1 MSEYRLAEKPA
12 LDVLA
17 ALRYQPLAPDA
28 ALAMRQEENRVILKP
43 VLIEALRAINGIGS
57 DDAEAIYS
65 DLATLSDN
73 EDWQKKLRGGYSRR
87 LAGENRNRPIALI
100 DFKQPANNR
109 FHVVRQFRVA
119 AQRPRIADIVLF
131 VNGIPL
137 VVIEAKSPLKTTAK
151 SEEAF
156 EQIKQYERDISRL
169 FAPNAFNIVTDGI
182 VTLYGATGAPSQFYA
197 PWPDAWPHMR
207 ADFADDLAKDVWC
220 LCEPSRLLDLLAHFI
235 VFETD
240 PETGRKTKK
249 ICRYQQFRAVNKA
262 VQRVAEGVHRKGLIW
277 HTQGS
282 GKSLTMV
289 FLALKLK
296 THLTLDAPTLA
307 NPNILV
313 LTDRIDLNTQISS
326 TFVACGL
333 PNPKRAGSVADLR
346 EAVARGGNGQILL
359 STIFKFA
366 GSRDPIPNSEN
377 WIVLVDECHRT
388 QEKDLGAYLQA
399 TLPDAHFYGFT
410 GTPIKST
417 DKDTYAR
424 FSIEGEGYLDKYG
437 IDDAVREG
445 ATVPILY
452 EGRKTDW
459 AINEAEIDILFDRW
473 FVDLPDDKREEL
485 KRKGLTLAT
494 IAKHPERVRLV
505 ALDIWEHFKQVCQP
519 DGFKAQVVVVDREA
533 VIFYRAALA
542 SVIAAD
548 LVKSGVE
555 ADTATAQ
562 ADAMIACVY
571 SQSQE
576 DNKPS
581 EIAEVAALR
590 AGLETYYLDTAA
602 EKEAKKRFKAF
613 GVEPSFLIVCDKLL
627 TGFDAPIEAV
637 MYLDKP
643 LREHGLLQAIARTNR
658 TCSLT
663 RADDVEITKPHG
675 RIVDYIGVTSH
686 LDEALQS
693 YRSEDVENALR
704 DIAILRNDLKEAH
717 ARYRSQKRAMGLE
730 GMDEKVAAYAV
741 GKFAADDREDEWF
754 DLQRLARNFIRVYG
768 NLSPDPAILDFTDEV
783 KWASAFLRLATQ
795 VIAKD
800 ESLDHRSYTGKIR
813 DMLEEHVH
821 VTGLSTTIRLRN
833 ITDPHFVDDF
843 ATEEKTE
850 EELQEAF
857 VRKSAEL
864 RRVTRELVDK
874 NPAQYGRFSER
885 VLEIIRRFEQAQ
897 IAAAEGLRDFE
908 DLTGGI
914 NAEQGAHAELGMD
927 ERAFSILRIMEA
939 LASDTVH
946 ATLRA
951 AAVAIGAVYAGAQAS
966 QPAFTF
972 MPEYLRSLRQ
982 QVRRILSQHD
992 ITETKAI
999 RDAVEEFAI
1008 HAYAGVID
1016 AVAPHRPG

>member
-1 MSEYRLAEKPA
+1 MSEYRFAERA
-12 LDVLA
+12 AIDVLA
-17 ALRYQPLAPDA
+17 ALGWQEVSSQT
-28 ALAMRQEENRVILKP
+28 ALAMRVEDNRVILKP
-43 VLIEALRAINGIGS
+43 ALTKALQALNGIGV
-57 DDAEAIYS
+57 DDAEAIYN
-65 DLATLSDN
+65 DLATQSDN
-73 EDWQKKLRGGYSRR
+73 EDWQRKLRGGYSRR
-87 LAGENRNRPIALI
+87 LAGKNRDQPIALI
-100 DFKQPANNR
+100 DFKVPANNS
-109 FHVVRQFRVA
+109 FHAVRQFRVA
-119 AQRPRIADIVLF
+119 AQRPRVADLVLF

-137 VVIEAKSPLKTTAK
+137 VVIEAKSPLKATAK
-151 SEEAF
+151 AEEAF
-156 EQIKQYERDISRL
+156 EQIKQYERDIPRL
-169 FAPNAFNIVTDGI
+169 FASSAFNIVTDGI
-182 VTLYGATGAPSQFYA
+182 VTLYGATGASSSFYA
-197 PWPDAWPHMR
+197 PWPDAWPR
-207 ADFADDLAKDVWC
+207 TRSEFVDDLAKDLWC
-220 LCEPSRLLDLLAHFI
+220 LAEPSRLLDLLAHFI

-240 PETGRKTKK
+240 AETGRKIKK
-249 ICRYQQFRAVNKA
+249 MCRYQQFRAVNKA
-262 VQRVAEGVHRKGLIW
+262 VDRVSEAVDRKGLVW

-296 THLTLDAPTLA
+296 THLTLDAPALD

-313 LTDRIDLNTQISS
+313 LTDRIDLDTQISN

-333 PNPKRAGSVADLR
+333 PNPQQAGSVTELR

-366 GSRDPIPNSEN
+366 GSRNPIPNSEN

-399 TLPDAHFYGFT
+399 TLPAARFFGFT

-424 FSIEGEGYLDKYG
+424 FSIKGEGYLDKYG
-437 IDDAVREG
+437 IDDAVRDG

-473 FVDLPDDKREEL
+473 FVDLPDDKREQL

-494 IAKHPERVRLV
+494 IAKHPERVRLI
-505 ALDIWEHFKQVCQP
+505 ALDIWEHFKQVCAP
-519 DGFKAQVVVVDREA
+519 DGFKAQIVAVDREA
-533 VIFYRAALA
+533 VILYRAALA
-542 SVIAAD
+542 TVIAAD
-548 LVKSGVE
+548 LVKGGM
-555 ADTATAQ
+555 D
-562 ADAMIACVY
+562 ADAARAKADEMIACVY
-571 SQSQE
+571 SKSQE

-581 EIAEVAALR
+581 EDPDVVALR
-590 AGLETYYLDTAA
+590 TELERQYLDDAA
-602 EKEAKKRFKAF
+602 EKEAKKAFKAF
-613 GVEPSFLIVCDKLL
+613 GQEPSFLIVCDKLL

-643 LREHGLLQAIARTNR
+643 LKEHGLLQAIARTNR
-658 TCSLT
+658 TCSLK
-663 RADDVEITKPHG
+663 RLDGIEITKPHG

-717 ARYRSQKRAMGLE
+717 ARYRPQKRAIGLE
-730 GMDEKVAAYAV
+730 GMDEKAAAYAV
-741 GKFAADDREDEWF
+741 GKLVTAGREDEWF

-768 NLSPDPAILDFTDEV
+768 DLSPDPAILDFTDEV
-783 KWASAFLRLATQ
+783 KWAAAFLRLATQ

-800 ESLDHRSYTGKIR
+800 ESLDHRYYTGKIR
-813 DMLEEHVH
+813 DMLEAHVH
-821 VTGLSTTIRLRN
+821 ATGLSTTIRLRS
-833 ITDPHFVDDF
+833 ITDPHFADDF
-843 ATEEKTE
+843 ATEEKTDA
-850 EELQEAF
+850 ELQEAF

-885 VLEIIRRFEQAQ
+885 VLEIIRRFEEGQ
-897 IAAAEGLRDFE
+897 IAAAEGLREFE

-914 NAEQGAHAELGMD
+914 SAEKGAHAELGMD

-939 LASDTVH
+939 LAPDTGH
-946 ATLRA
+946 GTLQDA
-951 AAVAIGAVYAGAQAS
+951 AIAIGAIYAGAQAS

-982 QVRRILSQHD
+982 QVRRILSERG
-992 ITETKAI
+992 IAETKAI
-999 RDAVEEFAI
+999 REAVEEFAV
-1008 HAYAGVID
+1008 HAYVGG
-1016 AVAPHRPG
+1016 H

>member
-12 LDVLA
+12 MEVLA
-17 ALRYQPLAPDA
+17 SLGYQPLFPAM
-28 ALAMRQEENRVILKP
+28 ALAMRVEENRTILKP
-43 VLIEALRAINGIGS
+43 VLIEALQALNGIGTT
-57 DDAEAIYS
+57 DAEMIYN

-73 EDWQKKLRGGYSRR
+73 EDWQRKLRGGYSRR
-87 LAGENRNRPIALI
+87 ITGENRDRPIALV
-100 DFKQPANNR
+100 DFKTPGNNR
-109 FHVVRQFRVA
+109 FHVVRQLRVA
-119 AQRPRIADIVLF
+119 AQRSRVPDIVLF

-151 SEEAF
+151 AEEAF
-156 EQIKQYERDISRL
+156 EQIKQYERDIPRL

-182 VTLYGATGAPSQFYA
+182 STQYGATGASSQFFA
-197 PWPDAWPHMR
+197 PWPDAWPRAR
-207 ADFADDLAKDVWC
+207 ADFDDDLSKDLWC
-220 LCEPSRLLDLLAHFI
+220 LCEPSRLLDLIAHFI

-240 PETGRKTKK
+240 PETGRTIKK
-249 ICRYQQFRAVNKA
+249 VCRYQQFRAVNKA
-262 VQRVAEGVHRKGLIW
+262 VQRVAKGEHRKGLIW

-313 LTDRIDLNTQISS
+313 LTDRIDLDTQISS

-333 PNPKRAGSVADLR
+333 PNPKQAGSVADLR
-346 EAVARGGNGQILL
+346 EAVTRGGNGQILL

-366 GSRDPIPNSEN
+366 GSRDPIPGSDN

-399 TLPDAHFYGFT
+399 TLPDARFFGFT

-424 FSIEGEGYLDKYG
+424 FSVDGEGYLDKYG
-437 IDDAVREG
+437 IDDAVRDG

-459 AINEAEIDILFDRW
+459 SINEAEIDILFDRW

-533 VIFYRAALA
+533 VVLYRAAL
-542 SVIAAD
+542 SGVIAAD
-548 LVKSGVE
+548 LVKSGMD
-555 ADTATAQ
+555 ADVVSAR

-571 SQSQE
+571 SKSQE

-581 EIAEVAALR
+581 ENPDIAALR
-590 AGLETYYLDTAA
+590 AQLERHFMDDGA
-602 EKEAKKRFKAF
+602 EKEAKKAFKKF
-613 GVEPSFLIVCDKLL
+613 GHEPSFLIVCDKLL
-627 TGFDAPIEAV
+627 TGFDAPIENV

-643 LREHGLLQAIARTNR
+643 LKEHGLLQAIARTNR
-658 TCSLT
+658 TCSLK
-663 RADDVEITKPHG
+663 RPDGIEIEKPHG

-686 LDEALQS
+686 LDQALQS

-704 DIAILRNDLKEAH
+704 DIAVLRNDLKEAH
-717 ARYRSQKRAMGLE
+717 ARYRAQKRAMGLE
-730 GMDEKVAAYAV
+730 GLDEKAAAYAV
-741 GKFAADDREDEWF
+741 GKIAADGGEDDWF
-754 DLQRLARNFIRVYG
+754 DLQRLARSLVRIYG
-768 NLSPDPAILDFTDEV
+768 DLSPDPAILDFTNEV
-783 KWASAFLRLATQ
+783 KWAAAFLRLATQ
-795 VIAKD
+795 VIKKD
-800 ESLDHRSYTGKIR
+800 ESLDHRHYTGKIR
-813 DMLEEHVH
+813 DMLEAHVH
-821 VTGLSTTIRLRN
+821 ATGLSTTIRLRS
-833 ITDPHFVDDF
+833 ITDPNFGDDF
-843 ATEEKTE
+843 ETDEKTE
-850 EELQEAF
+850 DELQEAF
-857 VRKSAEL
+857 VRKSTEL

-885 VLEIIRRFEQAQ
+885 VLEIIRRFEEGQ
-897 IAAAEGLRDFE
+897 IAAAQGLHDFE

-914 NAEQGAHAELGMD
+914 NAEQGAHGALGMD

-939 LASDTVH
+939 LVPEIDH
-946 ATLRA
+946 ATLQDA
-951 AAVAIGAVYAGAQAS
+951 AIAIGGVYAGAQAS

-972 MPEYLRSLRQ
+972 MPEYLRNLRQ
-982 QVRRILSQHD
+982 QVRRILSQHQ
-992 ITETKAI
+992 IGETKAI

-1008 HAYAGVID
+1008 HAYGGG
-1016 AVAPHRPG
+1016 H